1 MKNIRFLIL
10 SFIFFVLLSSCGVI
24 RDGFSLQKKDNTD
37 EFLVEK
43 KSPLIMPPDF
53 DQLPIPTS
61 KDENENLNHDP
72 SLKKSLSFVNHMSD
86 VPAIKFLG
94 VYFDLFFF
102 TILSNISCNFFPD
115 IPNKGLFNFLL

>member
-43 KSPLIMPPDF
+43 KNPLKLPPDF
-53 DQLPIPTS
+53 NELPEPKSTISPEEEQ
-61 KDENENLNHDP
+61 KDSEI
-72 SLKKSLSFVNHMSD
+72 KSLITKSDNNNQGSTDNDNSVNKTLEETLLD
-86 VPAIKFLG
+86 KIKK
-94 VYFDLFFF
+94 
-102 TILSNISCNFFPD
+102 N
-115 IPNKGLFNFLL
+115 